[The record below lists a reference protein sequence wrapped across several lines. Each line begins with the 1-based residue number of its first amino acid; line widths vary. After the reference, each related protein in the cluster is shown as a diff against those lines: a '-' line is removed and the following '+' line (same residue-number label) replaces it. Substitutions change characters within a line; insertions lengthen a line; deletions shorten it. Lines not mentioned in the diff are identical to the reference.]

1 MELRELLDGAVVNGL
16 LVGRGLSAAAAD
28 AKTGLFAAAA
38 RALIGARSGDD
49 STCAH
54 AFFVPGRIEV
64 LGKHTDY
71 AGGSSIVAAVEQ
83 GFCLVSVP
91 RQDREVSV
99 CALDREVSVCALD
112 REVRVCAQDR
122 EAETVSF
129 NLDPDLQVRH
139 GHWSNYPMTVV
150 RRLARNFP
158 ECRLGMDLAF
168 ASDLP
173 PAAGMS
179 SSSALIV
186 ATFLALAAANR
197 LSSTEFYRR
206 QFGKGGVDL
215 AAYLGTIE
223 NGQSFGELSG
233 DRGVGTFGGSEDHTA
248 ILCSQPRRFGQ
259 FAYCPARFQR
269 HIPLPPDIGLVLAD
283 SGVVA
288 EKTGAA
294 QELYNQASGR
304 VSALVQRWQ
313 RGSGREEIYL
323 ADILASDPAAADRLR
338 GYLARADGDSFSPDE
353 LRQRLDHFVAESD
366 LIGPAGDALAAG
378 DLAEFGRLVDR
389 SQQLSEELLGN
400 QVAPTIGLAR
410 LARQGGAL
418 AASAFGAGF
427 GGSVW
432 ALVKKR
438 DRDAF
443 AEAWSASYRRDFP
456 EAGGRSAF
464 FQTDAGPAAFELG
477 EEAT

>member
-1 MELRELLDGAVVNGL
+1 MELRELLDGAAVQSL
-16 LVGRGLSAAAAD
+16 LADRGLGTAAAA

-38 RALIGARSGDD
+38 RALTRAGRGDD
-49 STCAH
+49 SSRGR

-71 AGGSSIVAAVEQ
+71 AGGSSIVAAVER
-83 GFCLVSVP
+83 GFCLVAAP
-91 RQDREVSV
+91 RQDRSVTV
-99 CALDREVSVCALD
+99 CALDL
-112 REVRVCAQDR
+112 
-122 EAETVSF
+122 EAETVCF
-129 NLDPDLQVRH
+129 DLDPDLQVRH
-139 GHWSNYPMTVV
+139 GHWSNYPMTVA

-173 PAAGMS
+173 AAAGMS

-186 ATFLALAAANR
+186 ATFLALAAVNE
-197 LSSTEFYRR
+197 LSATEPYRR
-206 QFGKGGVDL
+206 QLGERLNL
-215 AAYLGTIE
+215 AAYLGTVE
-223 NGQSFGELSG
+223 NGQSFGDLAG

-248 ILCSQPRRFGQ
+248 ILCSEPRRLGQ
-259 FAYCPARFQR
+259 FGYCPARFQR
-269 HIPLPPDIGLVLAD
+269 RLPLPPDTGIAVGD

-294 QELYNQASGR
+294 RELYNRASRR

-313 RGSGREEIYL
+313 QGSGREEVYL
-323 ADILASDPAAADRLR
+323 ADILACDPGAADRLR
-338 GYLARADGDSFSPDE
+338 GYVASADCDPFSPEE
-353 LRQRLDHFVAESD
+353 LLQRLDHFVAESGI
-366 LIGPAGDALAAG
+366 IGPAGDALEAG
-378 DLAEFGRLVDR
+378 DLDEFGRLVDR
-389 SQQLSEELLGN
+389 SQQLSGELLGN
-400 QVAPTIGLAR
+400 QIPETSALAR

-432 ALVKKR
+432 ALVRAR
-438 DRDAF
+438 DGEAF
-443 AEAWSASYRRDFP
+443 TEAWSAAYRREFP
-456 EAGGRSAF
+456 EVGGRSAF

-477 EEAT
+477 EKST

>member
-49 STCAH
+49 STCGH

-99 CALDREVSVCALD
+99 CAL
-112 REVRVCAQDR
+112 DR

-233 DRGVGTFGGSEDHTA
+233 C
-248 ILCSQPRRFGQ
+248 L
-259 FAYCPARFQR
+259 
-269 HIPLPPDIGLVLAD
+269 
-283 SGVVA
+283 
-288 EKTGAA
+288 
-294 QELYNQASGR
+294 LYT
-304 VSALVQRWQ
+304 
-313 RGSGREEIYL
+313 
-323 ADILASDPAAADRLR
+323 SDAAD
-338 GYLARADGDSFSPDE
+338 E
-353 LRQRLDHFVAESD
+353 
-366 LIGPAGDALAAG
+366 
-378 DLAEFGRLVDR
+378 
-389 SQQLSEELLGN
+389 
-400 QVAPTIGLAR
+400 
-410 LARQGGAL
+410 
-418 AASAFGAGF
+418 
-427 GGSVW
+427 
-432 ALVKKR
+432 
-438 DRDAF
+438 
-443 AEAWSASYRRDFP
+443 
-456 EAGGRSAF
+456 
-464 FQTDAGPAAFELG
+464 
-477 EEAT
+477 

>member
-38 RALIGARSGDD
+38 RALIGARSGYD

-99 CALDREVSVCALD
+99 CALDREVRVSALD
-112 REVRVCAQDR
+112 REVRVSAQDR

-186 ATFLALAAANR
+186 ATFLA
-197 LSSTEFYRR
+197 
-206 QFGKGGVDL
+206 
-215 AAYLGTIE
+215 
-223 NGQSFGELSG
+223 
-233 DRGVGTFGGSEDHTA
+233 
-248 ILCSQPRRFGQ
+248 
-259 FAYCPARFQR
+259 
-269 HIPLPPDIGLVLAD
+269 
-283 SGVVA
+283 
-288 EKTGAA
+288 
-294 QELYNQASGR
+294 
-304 VSALVQRWQ
+304 
-313 RGSGREEIYL
+313 
-323 ADILASDPAAADRLR
+323 
-338 GYLARADGDSFSPDE
+338 
-353 LRQRLDHFVAESD
+353 
-366 LIGPAGDALAAG
+366 
-378 DLAEFGRLVDR
+378 
-389 SQQLSEELLGN
+389 
-400 QVAPTIGLAR
+400 
-410 LARQGGAL
+410 
-418 AASAFGAGF
+418 
-427 GGSVW
+427 
-432 ALVKKR
+432 
-438 DRDAF
+438 
-443 AEAWSASYRRDFP
+443 
-456 EAGGRSAF
+456 
-464 FQTDAGPAAFELG
+464 
-477 EEAT
+477 